1 MNWKDYQI
9 DYEDIQL
16 ILDALC
22 NNTVAE
28 TFVKVMMEM
37 RTLVTPSK
45 EAQKA
50 LAELG
55 IEKLN

>member
-1 MNWKDYQI
+1 MNWKDYQT

-16 ILDALC
+16 MLDALC

-28 TFVKVMMEM
+28 TFVKVMMEIGI
-37 RTLVTPSK
+37 LVTPSK

-50 LAELG
+50 LVKLG